1 MLHIPSQFH
10 AGGPISQVPASWF
23 KAVADFINNLVAGYG
38 LKLNKTANGPS
49 VIEIDPNVI
58 MPVSGETGTPEDET
72 DTAPDDYTDP
82 TEADVG
88 HLVIPKWTWT
98 AGGDNGLKLDVYC
111 RVFKDEGWHYLS
123 RARLTFSKSGLLV
136 KAEGIEGTKEIEA

>member
-1 MLHIPSQFH
+1 MRPLQSNFKQGAPV
-10 AGGPISQVPASWF
+10 SQVPASWF
-23 KAVADFINNLVAGYG
+23 NGVARFINSLIPGHGISWA
-38 LKLNKTANGPS
+38 KTEGTN
-49 VIEIDPNVI
+49 VIEIDPTI
-58 MPVSGETGTPEDET
+58 LPSTATGDPKDET
-72 DTAPDDYTDP
+72 DTAPDDYTNP
-82 TEADVG
+82 AEPDVG

-98 AGGDNGLKLDVYC
+98 AGGNNGLKIDVYC